1 MANKKYKLPKYNNGG
16 NFFTKAGELGIN
28 ASLSYADIL
37 GNAVGMDNLVKDDHY
52 KGYGAEAA
60 RGTSDVVGGIAKA
73 ALPIAANIL
82 APGSGAAVGAA
93 QQGLGMLNPQDPIK
107 YDEYG
112 VPIQPKKRTT
122 QKIGN
127 VAGQITSAAAPAI
140 ASAAASNSSSS
151 SSGSGSAR
159 NGGIMRYGN
168 GGSTERATQKKF
180 IDDYYSELMQNWI
193 ASRANLSGKRMGP
206 DVQTPGMKLIN
217 NFRFDSRTSD
227 LSDKDYMKI
236 SKQLMDGVQQVRKI
250 GDAHRFEDYSD
261 IPEQKYANGGNV
273 SNITQVNGPSHENGG
288 VNIQTPTGEYEVE
301 KQEVI
306 KRESAQDRI
315 LSDKLRFPGS
325 RKTIAQ
331 DFKPVEALNKIVNNM
346 KLPKEVRAS
355 AESKLKSEFD
365 NFYNAQEALKQSKV
379 INYAKRMG
387 VTLPSMLNGQTDP
400 QGQMAR
406 NGGIMQFG
414 NGGTKPPTKFD
425 STPYQ
430 SQLTQP
436 WKGAEGEGMATMN
449 DFGKNNLP
457 QNIHN
462 DMTSLGGKLISG
474 SPGSRDAVY
483 VKNGRVVMAHPSGNF
498 MDVGV
503 YNAPTETT
511 TQNVV
516 PATPYTL
523 KNNPDVEARTQIRS
537 TNNTPNPIDPPPRK
551 SIEFGNIGAYNPN
564 TGVMTKST
572 GYNEPIES
580 QIINAGENTIN
591 RNGGVFKYTKGGTHK
606 SKPSTDTPDYLPQQN
621 WGLGR
626 SMMNDEREP
635 VFKTYT
641 DIDPLVGTEIQ
652 GNPYDPTRA
661 LINDSTPYK
670 KDPNSKDYSPYMQ
683 IGSQILQG
691 VGQNVGNL
699 YDLKRSKETEVE
711 KYDRLTANL
720 LNADAT
726 KANNKR
732 LYKNNLDALKGAVS
746 GNPSAYIQSRIGMA
760 INRMQQDELAQQAVD
775 NANAS
780 ILNTTG
786 AANQQISTN
795 EKIANAQN
803 RAMGRNLKSNAYSKI
818 GQNIMGQTLDANA
831 TKMDSKTLDAII
843 ASNPKWAN
851 SAEGKAYIKQF
862 KNNIS

>member
-16 NFFTKAGELGIN
+16 DFFTKAGQLGKNSI
-28 ASLSYADIL
+28 YAYGDIL
-37 GNAVGMDNLVKDDHY
+37 GNAVGMDNLVKDDDY
-52 KGYGAEAA
+52 QGYRAEAA
-60 RGTSDVVGGIAKA
+60 RGTSDVAGGIAKA

-151 SSGSGSAR
+151 SSSGSGSAR

-168 GGSTERATQKKF
+168 GG
-180 IDDYYSELMQNWI
+180 
-193 ASRANLSGKRMGP
+193 
-206 DVQTPGMKLIN
+206 
-217 NFRFDSRTSD
+217 
-227 LSDKDYMKI
+227 
-236 SKQLMDGVQQVRKI
+236 
-250 GDAHRFEDYSD
+250 
-261 IPEQKYANGGNV
+261 NV
-273 SNITQVNGPSHENGG
+273 SNITQVDGPSHENGG

-331 DFKPVEALNKIVNNM
+331 DFKPVEALNKIVNNI

-436 WKGAEGEGMATMN
+436 WKGAYGEGMATMN
-449 DFGKNNLP
+449 DFGKNAP
-457 QNIHN
+457 SQDIHSS
-462 DMTSLGGKLISG
+462 MTSLGGKLISG

-537 TNNTPNPIDPPPRK
+537 TNNTPNPPDPAPRK

-572 GYNEPIES
+572 GYNEPIEPI
-580 QIINAGENTIN
+580 IINAGENTIN
-591 RNGGVFKYTKGGTHK
+591 RNGGVFKYANGGTK
-606 SKPSTDTPDYLPQQN
+606 KKNPLAFTPTLAEDDGNYSSGYPTMTQNPTEQFSGSPYGTD
-621 WGLGR
+621 
-626 SMMNDEREP
+626 
-635 VFKTYT
+635 
-641 DIDPLVGTEIQ
+641 LVGDKGAIDFNNTLNQ
-652 GNPYDPTRA
+652 GLASFATDQAGGGSGQN
-661 LINDSTPYK
+661 
-670 KDPNSKDYSPYMQ
+670 YSQYAN
-683 IGSQILQG
+683 IASQILQG

-699 YDLKRSKETEVE
+699 YDLKRGKETEVE

>member
-16 NFFTKAGELGIN
+16 DFFTKAGQLGKN
-28 ASLSYADIL
+28 AGLGYADIFMS
-37 GNAVGMDNLVKDDHY
+37 AVGMDNVVKDDDY
-52 KGYGAEAA
+52 QGYGAKAA
-60 RGTSDVVGGIAKA
+60 RGASDVAGGIAKA

-112 VPIQPKKRTT
+112 IPIQPEKRTT

-151 SSGSGSAR
+151 SSGSGSSR
-159 NGGIMRYGN
+159 NGGIRVF
-168 GGSTERATQKKF
+168 S
-180 IDDYYSELMQNWI
+180 
-193 ASRANLSGKRMGP
+193 
-206 DVQTPGMKLIN
+206 
-217 NFRFDSRTSD
+217 
-227 LSDKDYMKI
+227 
-236 SKQLMDGVQQVRKI
+236 
-250 GDAHRFEDYSD
+250 
-261 IPEQKYANGGNV
+261 NGGNV
-273 SNITQVNGPSHENGG
+273 SNITQVDGPSHENGG

-379 INYAKRMG
+379 VNYAKRMG

-406 NGGIMQFG
+406 NGGIRQFN
-414 NGGTKPPTKFD
+414 NGGKSITGYNPQTGAHYI
-425 STPYQ
+425 TPGVGPLTDK
-430 SQLTQP
+430 QLI
-436 WKGAEGEGMATMN
+436 AEGYNRQGDAWIQGTGDSMRYY
-449 DFGKNNLP
+449 KP
-457 QNIHN
+457 YR
-462 DMTSLGGKLISG
+462 
-474 SPGSRDAVY
+474 PGEAGYDA
-483 VKNGRVVMAHPSGNF
+483 
-498 MDVGV
+498 
-503 YNAPTETT
+503 NAAS
-511 TQNVV
+511 
-516 PATPYTL
+516 ATPYTL
-523 KNNPDVEARTQIRS
+523 KYNPDVEARTQIRS
-537 TNNTPNPIDPPPRK
+537 TNNTPNPIDQATRK
-551 SIEFGNIGAYNPN
+551 PIEFGNIGAYNPN
-564 TGVMTKST
+564 AEVMTEST
-572 GYNEPIES
+572 GFNQPIES
-580 QIINAGENTIN
+580 QTIN
-591 RNGGVFKYTKGGTHK
+591 VGKKANGGVFKYANGGGFGTINAPSDDEVSSGFLRSIDQRAPNAMSDDAVSQDFLNTMKAKGMGEPTTQK
-606 SKPSTDTPDYLPQQN
+606 TP
-621 WGLGR
+621 
-626 SMMNDEREP
+626 
-635 VFKTYT
+635 T
-641 DIDPLVGTEIQ
+641 
-652 GNPYDPTRA
+652 
-661 LINDSTPYK
+661 
-670 KDPNSKDYSPYMQ
+670 DYSPYMQ

-691 VGQNVGNL
+691 VGQNMGNL
-699 YDLKRSKETEVE
+699 YDLKRGKETEVE

-746 GNPSAYIQSRIGMA
+746 GSSSAYIQSRMGMD
-760 INRMQQDELAQQAVD
+760 INRMSQDQLAQQAVD
-775 NANAS
+775 NANAG

-818 GQNIMGQTLDANA
+818 GQNIMGQTLDDNA

-862 KNNIS
+862 KK